1 MGASPG
7 VTMSGV
13 CVGEGARRNGQTGGG
28 RAGREDGGYALGSP
42 GEQTAAWPI
51 DRGLCGPPALGASKQ
66 ETPTFGSYRLIRR
79 LADAPLGERWIARH
93 ELNHTAHTV
102 YRLTKRFVRAAQ
114 ARFLSAASE
123 STYKHPHLLE
133 IQEFAFD
140 LQGRACLVT
149 PFTGNHL
156 GLVTLGSL
164 VELKGGRMSPSEA
177 ERATLHLLGALSHA
191 HASGGPAHGP
201 IAIDEI
207 LVDKHG
213 RAMIEL
219 YGLSTR
225 VAAGH
230 APARA
235 MAADELRSVG
245 QIAYRL
251 LTGLPAEEPMIPAGR
266 LVKKLPEAW
275 DRWFERA
282 LDAAGGFESVERA
295 IEQLPS
301 NVKTPDAPTAFP
313 TVRVVLDKFRTRT
326 P

>member
-1 MGASPG
+1 MGA
-7 VTMSGV
+7 
-13 CVGEGARRNGQTGGG
+13 A
-28 RAGREDGGYALGSP
+28 
-42 GEQTAAWPI
+42 
-51 DRGLCGPPALGASKQ
+51 KQ

-102 YRLTKRFVRAAQ
+102 YRLTKRFDRAAQ

-123 STYKHPHLLE
+123 STYKHPHLLD

-164 VELKGGRMSPSEA
+164 VEMKGGRMSPSEA
-177 ERATLHLLGALSHA
+177 ERATLHLLGALLHT
-191 HASGGPAHGP
+191 HASGGPSHGP
-201 IAIDEI
+201 IAIDEV

-213 RAMIEL
+213 RAIIEL
-219 YGLSTR
+219 YGLSQR
-225 VAAGH
+225 IAASA

-235 MAADELRSVG
+235 MAADEIRSVG

-266 LVKKLPEAW
+266 LIKKLPEAW

-282 LDAAGGFESVERA
+282 LDAAGGFESAERA

-301 NVKTPDAPTAFP
+301 NVKTPEAPAAFP